1 MDGYEKK
8 WIWGQKTA
16 FLTKNSA
23 FFYATPMKPSFFWL
37 GRSRLN
43 GMTTPPY
50 PEVTLDTFGI
60 LVCGRLAARRA
71 VFWPQ
76 LPKIALFGSKNDV
89 FWPEINFCG
98 HRPFFFGTIM
108 TGHQKDNIFV
118 LIMLLD
124 KLLGGFKGHFWP
136 KIGPQSCFFTLHPY
150 NPHFWGSDGPGSMG
164 S

>member
-1 MDGYEKK
+1 MHFWPENLHFFTLRPYNPHF
-8 WIWGQKTA
+8 WGQMDSNQWDHK
-16 FLTKNSA
+16 S
-23 FFYATPMKPSFFWL
+23 
-37 GRSRLN
+37 
-43 GMTTPPY
+43 PY